1 MGLKKEC
8 RVIVKLCK
16 RLQGF
21 SASMNQHADNNSR
34 SLPNRVLDRGLD
46 IVRTKSPIYDVVTSK
61 VILYALVCD
70 LARKQCRGPST
81 KL

>member
-1 MGLKKEC
+1 
-8 RVIVKLCK
+8 
-16 RLQGF
+16 
-21 SASMNQHADNNSR
+21 MNHADNNSR